1 MDIIPQAIP
10 DVLLLKPRKHE
21 DSRGY
26 FCETYNEKR
35 MSDAGLPIHYGQDN
49 QSLSA
54 KVGTVRGLHFQIGN
68 MAQAKLVRVLKGR
81 ILDVAVDI
89 RHGSPT
95 FGQHVA
101 VELDAKHMEQLFV
114 PVGFA
119 HAFCTLEPDT
129 EVFYKVTALYS
140 QPDEMGLLW
149 NDPDL
154 GIKWPVSAEEANLSD
169 KDIKLPRLRDLPK
182 VFFYEKQ
189 KARA

>member
-1 MDIIPQAIP
+1 
-10 DVLLLKPRKHE
+10 
-21 DSRGY
+21 
-26 FCETYNEKR
+26 
-35 MSDAGLPIHYGQDN
+35 
-49 QSLSA
+49 
-54 KVGTVRGLHFQIGN
+54 

-114 PVGFA
+114 PVGFSRRNGVA
-119 HAFCTLEPDT
+119 GSEPDT
-129 EVFYKVTALYS
+129 EVFDKVTALYS

-182 VFFYEKQ
+182 VFFNQKQ